1 MYKSPPSDKSWEHL
15 SQDAHDNSSSDAHR
29 EDLDRRENSRIEQIL
44 LEVNAQTK
52 LRASHLHED
61 GGSLD
66 NERENIEELPDAM
79 REKRTASRHK
89 VFPDQRSDKESDED
103 DQRSDEDD
111 KIPAAN
117 GCMSETEDEE
127 NKAAHEEESATE
139 IHILQFG
146 GTRQVISNSFGLGH
160 EIPCENREGCDD
172 DGYEKRCQYV

>member
-1 MYKSPPSDKSWEHL
+1 MYKSPSSDKSWEHL
-15 SQDAHDNSSSDAHR
+15 SQDAHR

-44 LEVNAQTK
+44 LEINAQTK
-52 LRASHLHED
+52 LRASHLHKD
-61 GGSLD
+61 GESLD

-89 VFPDQRSDKESDED
+89 VFPDQRSDKESN
-103 DQRSDEDD
+103 EDD

-146 GTRQVISNSFGLGH
+146 GTRQVISNIFGLGH
-160 EIPCENREGCDD
+160 EIPCENREGGDD